1 MNLVEGQ
8 KLVDAFLD
16 RYFSKKQRVKS
27 RNNLLKRSVKRAHL
41 NGLFLEFGVETGY
54 SLNHLAKIKHNQ
66 KFYGFDCFTGLPED
80 WSEYYPK
87 GHMKVDKIPL
97 IRKNVELVIGLFQD
111 TLEPF
116 LEKLKEPVAFLHL
129 DADLYSSTKYVLFT
143 LADEGRLQPGTVI
156 EFDEIFFQDS
166 PNTLLDDEYRV
177 FTEFIEAFDVDF
189 RWLWFFQYR
198 STTRASLI
206 ILRFGGSRDQRLE
219 YVKKHKRKR
228 KGKARKSI
236 QIPGYWRNRK

>member
-8 KLVDAFLD
+8 KLVDAFLN

-54 SLNHLAKIKHNQ
+54 SLNYIAKIKRNQ

-87 GHMKVDKIPL
+87 GHMKVDNIPSV
-97 IRKNVELVIGLFQD
+97 RKNIELVVGLFQN
-111 TLEPF
+111 TLKPF
-116 LEKLKEPVAFLHL
+116 LEIHKENVAYLHL

-143 LADEGRLQPGTVI
+143 LANENRLQPGTVI
-156 EFDEIFFQDS
+156 EFDEVFFQDS
-166 PNTLLDDEYRV
+166 PETLLDDEHRV
-177 FTEFIEAFDVDF
+177 FTEFIEAFDVEF
-189 RWLWFFQYR
+189 KWLWFFQYR
-198 STTRASLI
+198 ATTRASLI
-206 ILRFGGSRDQRLE
+206 ILRFGGA
-219 YVKKHKRKR
+219 RKR
-228 KGKARKSI
+228 CSN
-236 QIPGYWRNRK
+236 Y